1 MTSPP
6 SPAMSG
12 GLEAPAPLRNPFP
25 FQHKPNTL
33 DRDRIVVPAGWDS
46 WGKIS
51 VLREGFDAKSWGEAW
66 ERNLE
71 ETEGQGTGEAG
82 AKKLFGVLVPDQG
95 ERVSSTELWFSL
107 FIDGAIFS
115 SRVCCRQS
123 AIQCQNKHSSLSIMM
138 RIRKRPIETRGL
150 HSGIRLI

>member
-1 MTSPP
+1 V
-6 SPAMSG
+6 
-12 GLEAPAPLRNPFP
+12 RNPFP

-66 ERNLE
+66 ERDLE

-95 ERVSSTELWFSL
+95 ERVSSTEPWFRI
-107 FIDGAIFS
+107 FIDDAIFPS
-115 SRVCCRQS
+115 HVRCRQS
-123 AIQCQNKHSSLSIMM
+123 ATQCQNKRSSLSIMM
-138 RIRKRPIETRGL
+138 RTQRRPIETRGL
-150 HSGIRLI
+150 HSGIQLI